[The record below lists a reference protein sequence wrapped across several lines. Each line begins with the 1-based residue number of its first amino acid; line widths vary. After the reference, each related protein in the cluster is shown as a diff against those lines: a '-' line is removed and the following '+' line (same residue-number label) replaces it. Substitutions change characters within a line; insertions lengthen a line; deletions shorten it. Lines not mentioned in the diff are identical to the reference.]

1 MIYTIEKRHEFGYG
15 SMETHYEV
23 ISHTHITKIGVYANP
38 QTVERFKTKREAR
51 KYCADNNIEYTERL
65 M

>member
-15 SMETHYEV
+15 SMETHYEL

-38 QTVERFKTKREAR
+38 QTVERFKTKKAARE
-51 KYCADNNIEYTERL
+51 YCKKNNIEYTERL